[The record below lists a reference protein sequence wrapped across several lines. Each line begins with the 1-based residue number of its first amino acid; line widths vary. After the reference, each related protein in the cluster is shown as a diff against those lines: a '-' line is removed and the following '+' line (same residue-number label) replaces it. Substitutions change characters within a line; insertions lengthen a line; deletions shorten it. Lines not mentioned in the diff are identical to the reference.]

1 MKQTLLLFSF
11 LLILS
16 CGDNNGSNQKV
27 LPDSSGNINS
37 LSVVIEN
44 DLWEG
49 QIGDAIRNTLAAPVD
64 GLNQDEPLFSMSQI
78 PPIVFNGFV
87 TKNRTVFKVEKG
99 GEASVKIL
107 SNVYAQPQKV
117 IVVSGKTDKE
127 IIQEIETHAQ
137 KIIAALK
144 SEEIKEKQRRIS
156 LSLHASNTI
165 EEKLGVS
172 IKFPSAYRIAKEEDH
187 FYWIRKDITTGTT
200 NLMIFELPYSS
211 IQKGDS
217 LVSQIIRL
225 RDSIGR
231 VHIPGPTEGSFMIT
245 EKAYAPAVYETII
258 DNKPAIETKGLWD
271 VKNAFMSGPFINY
284 LIEDKI
290 NNRLLVVEGFAF
302 APSVEKRDYMFELE
316 AIIRS
321 LKIKD

>member
-11 LLILS
+11 LLVLS
-16 CGDNNGSNQKV
+16 CGNNSGSNQKL
-27 LPDSSGNINS
+27 LPDSSGNINH
-37 LSVVIEN
+37 LSVVIDN

-49 QIGDAIRNTLAAPVD
+49 SVGETIRNTLAAPVD
-64 GLNQDEPLFSMSQI
+64 GLPQDEPLFAMSQI
-78 PPIVFNGFV
+78 PPVVFSGFA
-87 TKNRTVFKVEKG
+87 TKNRTVFKVVKG

-117 IVVSGKTDKE
+117 ILVSGKTDKD
-127 IIQEIETHAQ
+127 IIDQIEANSQ

-156 LSLHASNTI
+156 LSLHNSSSI
-165 EEKLGVS
+165 EEKLGIS

-200 NLMIFELPYSS
+200 NLMIFELPFNA
-211 IQKGDS
+211 IKKGDS
-217 LVSQIIRL
+217 LVDQIIKL
-225 RDSIGR
+225 RDSIGK
-231 VHIPGPTEGSFMIT
+231 VHIPGPTEDSFMIT
-245 EKAYAPAVYETII
+245 EEAYAPAVFETII

-284 LIEDKI
+284 VIEDKI
-290 NNRLLVVEGFAF
+290 NNRLLVIEGFAF

-316 AIIRS
+316 AIIKS